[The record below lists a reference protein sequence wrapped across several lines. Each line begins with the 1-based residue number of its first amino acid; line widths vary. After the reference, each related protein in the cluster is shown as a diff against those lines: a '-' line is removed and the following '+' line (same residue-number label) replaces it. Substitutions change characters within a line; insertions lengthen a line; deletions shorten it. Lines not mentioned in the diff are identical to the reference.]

1 MNFILIKINF
11 NLGLSINFTLHLVH
25 SITVPRENELNSSTT
40 YLFILYLTLFL
51 FCGLDH
57 EFIGNFN

>member
-1 MNFILIKINF
+1 MSVEFYIKVNF
-11 NLGLSINFTLHLVH
+11 NLGLRFNFTLYLVH
-25 SITVPRENELNSSTT
+25 SITVPRGNELNT